1 MAAATVFIEKGAN
14 ISEIDKG
21 CKNKWSW
28 GWLDSIDSLGDK
40 IELWCKKTNHKGE
53 AFCVPCCKPVKYT
66 SGKFDL
72 IKHTKCNQAGKNKHA
87 EAVKVFKENTKLPG
101 AVSDTDDPRQR
112 SMLDR

>member
-66 SGKFDL
+66 LLVLSVTCCELYHLLNL
-72 IKHTKCNQAGKNKHA
+72 IPYYFNFQKKY
-87 EAVKVFKENTKLPG
+87 
-101 AVSDTDDPRQR
+101 S
-112 SMLDR
+112 